1 MISLSEELEK
11 GKSLEMYRK
20 MLEIRHFEEKVFYLF
35 LQGVLP
41 GTVHLYTGQEAVA
54 VGVCANLKSSD
65 FITSTHRPLGH
76 YIAKGGSIDK
86 AMAELFAKKT
96 GCCKAKGGSM
106 HVGDISIGM
115 PPSIAIVGAGIPV
128 AAGIGLS
135 FKLKRTSQVVACFFG
150 DGACHKGDFHEG
162 LNLAAIWKLPV
173 LFVCENNLYAASTP
187 LSKVTLLRNIA
198 DMADSYGIPGLVVDG
213 NDVIAVYEVVREA
226 TKHAREGRG
235 PSLIECKTYR
245 KGGHSRGEPA
255 KYRPQREVEE
265 WLKKDPISLFRMRL
279 IQEHILTE
287 KGAKSIEK
295 EAIATIERSVEFARK
310 SPPPEPED
318 AQEDVYG

>member
-1 MISLSEELEK
+1 MISLSKELKK
-11 GKSLEMYRK
+11 GKLIEMYRK
-20 MLEIRHFEEKVFYLF
+20 MLEIRHFEKKVFYLF

-41 GTVHLYTGQEAVA
+41 GTIHLYSGQEAVA

-65 FITSTHRPLGH
+65 FIVSTHRPFGH

-135 FKLKRTSQVVACFFG
+135 FKLKGTSQVVACFFG
-150 DGACHKGDFHEG
+150 DGACHTGDFHEG
-162 LNLAAIWKLPV
+162 MNLAAIWRLPV
-173 LFVCENNLYAASTP
+173 LFICENNLYSASTS
-187 LSKVTLLRNIA
+187 LSKVTLLKDMA
-198 DMADSYGIPGLVVDG
+198 DMAASYGIPGLVVDG
-213 NDVIAVYEVVREA
+213 NDVIAVYKVVADVIKR
-226 TKHAREGRG
+226 ARQGEG

-245 KGGHSRGEPA
+245 QGGHSRGDPA
-255 KYRPQREVEE
+255 KYRPQKEVEE
-265 WLKKDPISLFRMRL
+265 WLKKDPVSLFKMRL
-279 IQEHILTE
+279 IEERILTE
-287 KGAKSIEK
+287 KEVEGIEK
-295 EAIATIERSVEFARK
+295 ETIVTIERAVKFA
-310 SPPPEPED
+310 ED
-318 AQEDVYG
+318 APSPKAEDALGDLYG